1 MLHLRL
7 TGFEGPL
14 DLLLQLIEQSH
25 LDISEVSLIQ
35 VVDQYLAGVQTLKA
49 ESAAA
54 AADSLA
60 EFIVIGARLM
70 VLKSRALLPREI
82 EPGGEGGEEEDIGR
96 ELVQMLE
103 EYKRYRDAVQLLGTI
118 DSSGLRAFAQRAP
131 VGGELP
137 APVGLPPD
145 VTLALLTRIVRE
157 AFAQAEKRP
166 DPRAEVALSR
176 DPVTV
181 QQKITDLQER
191 LARGERLSFRAWIAE
206 ARTRVE
212 VIVIFLAILELYK
225 AHAIEMRQDQTYGDI
240 IVEPRPVSPLPAG
253 AVTDSLDDA
262 AT

>member
-1 MLHLRL
+1 MVHLLL

-25 LDISEVSLIQ
+25 LDISEVSLVQ
-35 VVDQYLAGVQTLKA
+35 VADQYLAGLQTLKA
-49 ESAAA
+49 ESGEA

-70 VLKSRALLPREI
+70 VLKSRALFQQEI
-82 EPGGEGGEEEDIGR
+82 EPGGEVGDEEDIGR

-118 DSSGLRAFAQRAP
+118 DSSGLRAFPQRAP
-131 VGGELP
+131 VGADLP
-137 APVGLPPD
+137 PPVGLPPE
-145 VTLALLTRIVRE
+145 VTLALLTRLVRE

-191 LARGERLSFRAWIAE
+191 LARGRRLSFRAWIAE

-212 VIVIFLAILELYK
+212 VIVTFLAILELFK
-225 AHAIEMRQDQTYGDI
+225 ARAIEMRQDQTYGDI
-240 IVEPRPVSPLPAG
+240 ILESCPVAPSPNAPP
-253 AVTDSLDDA
+253 DP
-262 AT
+262 